1 MGAGAGSSERKK
13 GLEENYQLWG
23 QSNYVDARAVN
34 QGEDVRED
42 EDWDRGEDQEFHVG
56 DIQVRRLLDI

>member
-1 MGAGAGSSERKK
+1 M
-13 GLEENYQLWG
+13 
-23 QSNYVDARAVN
+23 DARAVN

-56 DIQVRRLLDI
+56 DIQVRCLLDI